1 MGKAATVGTAV
12 VVCAAVGVAVVMARR
27 RRRRD
32 AELQGSSAAERKRRC
47 AAIIEEVE
55 RSLSTPTALLRGIAD
70 AMVVE
75 MERGLRGD
83 IHSCLKMLISY
94 VDNLPTGD
102 EHGLYYALDL
112 GGTNFRVIRVQLGG
126 REKRVVKQQYEEVS
140 IPPHLM
146 VGTSLELFD
155 FIAAALA
162 KFVETEGA
170 DFHLPEGRQ
179 RELGF
184 TFSFPVHQ
192 TSISSGTLIKWTKG
206 FSINGTVGED
216 VVAELSRAMER
227 QGLDMKVTA
236 LVNDTVGTLA
246 GGRYMDNDVV
256 AAVILG
262 TGTNAAYVE
271 NARAIPKWTGLL
283 PRSGNMV
290 INTEWG
296 SFKSDK
302 LPLSEYDKA
311 MDFESLNPGEQI
323 YEKMISG
330 MYLGEIVRRILLK
343 LAHDASLFG
352 DVVPSKLEHPFV
364 LRTPDMSAMH
374 HDSSHDLKILG
385 EKLKDI
391 VGVSDTS
398 LEVRYITRHICDL
411 VAERGARLAAA
422 GIYSILKKVGRD
434 KVPTDGGKLPRTVVA
449 LDGGLYEHYKK
460 FSSCL
465 EATLTD
471 LLGEEA
477 SSSVVAKLANDGSG
491 IGAALLA
498 ASHSQ
503 YAEVD

>member
-1 MGKAATVGTAV
+1 MVKAV
-12 VVCAAVGVAVVMARR
+12 VVGAAVVACAAVGVAVVLERR
-27 RRRRD
+27 RRKRD
-32 AELQGSSAAERKRRC
+32 ADLLGSAEAERRRR
-47 AAIIEEVE
+47 AAAVIEEVE
-55 RSLSTPTALLRGIAD
+55 SSLATPTALLRSIAD
-70 AMVVE
+70 AMVAE

-83 IHSCLKMLISY
+83 IHAQLKMLISY
-94 VDNLPTGD
+94 VDSLPTGD
-102 EHGLYYALDL
+102 EHGLFYALDL
-112 GGTNFRVIRVQLGG
+112 GGTNFRVLRVQLGG
-126 REKRVVKQQYEEVS
+126 KEKRVVKQQYEEVS

-146 VGTSLELFD
+146 VGTSMELFD

-162 KFVETEGA
+162 KFVGTEGE
-170 DFHLPEGRQ
+170 DFQLPEGRQ

-184 TFSFPVHQ
+184 TFSFPV
-192 TSISSGTLIKWTKG
+192 
-206 FSINGTVGED
+206 GED
-216 VVAELSRAMER
+216 VVSELSRAMER
-227 QGLDMKVTA
+227 QGLDMKATA

-246 GGRYMDNDVV
+246 GGRYMDTDVV

-271 NARAIPKWTGLL
+271 HANAIPKWTGLL
-283 PRSGNMV
+283 PKSGKMV

-296 SFKSDK
+296 SFKSNK

-343 LAHDASLFG
+343 LAHEASLFG
-352 DVVPSKLEHPFV
+352 DVVPPKLELPFI

-374 HDSSHDLKILG
+374 HDSSHDLKTLG
-385 EKLKDI
+385 AKLKDI
-391 VGVSDTS
+391 VGVADTS

-411 VAERGARLAAA
+411 VAERAARLAAA
-422 GIYSILKKVGRD
+422 GVYSILKKIGRD
-434 KVPTDGGKLPRTVVA
+434 KVPSGGGKMPRTVVA

-460 FSSCL
+460 FSSCV

-503 YAEVD
+503 YQYGASD

>member
-1 MGKAATVGTAV
+1 MGKETTVVGTAV
-12 VVCAAVGVAVVMARR
+12 AVCAAAAAAVGVAVAVSRR
-27 RRRRD
+27 KSRRG
-32 AELQGSSAAERKRRC
+32 AKAERRKK
-47 AAIIEEVE
+47 AADVIEEVD
-55 RSLSTPTALLRGIAD
+55 RAFATPTPMLRDIAD
-70 AMVVE
+70 AMVEE
-75 MERGLRGD
+75 MERGLRAD
-83 IHSCLKMLISY
+83 PHAPIKMLISY

-102 EHGLYYALDL
+102 EHGLFYALDL

-126 REKRVVKQQYEEVS
+126 KEKRVVQQYEEVA

-146 VGTSLELFD
+146 VGTSIELFD
-155 FIAAALA
+155 FIAAELER
-162 KFVETEGA
+162 FVATEGD
-170 DFHLPEGRQ
+170 DFYLPEGRQ

-184 TFSFPVHQ
+184 TFSFPVNQ

-206 FSINGTVGED
+206 FSINGTVGDD

-246 GGRYMDNDVV
+246 GGIYDDKDVV

-271 NARAIPKWTGLL
+271 HANAIPKWNGLL

-290 INTEWG
+290 INMEWG
-296 SFKSDK
+296 NFKSDK
-302 LPLSEYDKA
+302 LPHSEYDRA
-311 MDFESLNPGEQI
+311 LDFESLNPGEQI

-352 DVVPSKLEHPFV
+352 DVVPPKLEHLFA

-374 HDSSHDLKILG
+374 HDTSHDLRFMLS
-385 EKLKDI
+385 KLKDI
-391 VGVSDTS
+391 LGVADIS
-398 LEVRYITRHICDL
+398 LEARYITLHICDK

-422 GIYSILKKVGRD
+422 GIYGILKKLGRD
-434 KVPTDGGKLPRTVVA
+434 RVPSDGSPKKRTVVA
-449 LDGGLYEHYKK
+449 VDGGLFEHYKK
-460 FSSCL
+460 FSSCV
-465 EATLTD
+465 EATLAD
-471 LLGEEA
+471 LLGKEA
-477 SSSVVAKLANDGSG
+477 ASSVVVKMANDGSG

-503 YAEVD
+503 YAIAE

>member
-1 MGKAATVGTAV
+1 MGKAAAVGTAV
-12 VVCAAVGVAVVMARR
+12 VVGAAVGVAVVLARR
-27 RRRRD
+27 RRRRE
-32 AELQGSSAAERKRRC
+32 AELLEGAAAERKRKVG
-47 AAIIEEVE
+47 AVIEDVE
-55 RSLSTPTALLRGIAD
+55 RTLSTPTALLRGISD
-70 AMVVE
+70 AMVTE

-83 IHSCLKMLISY
+83 IHAAVKMLITY
-94 VDNLPTGD
+94 VDNLPTGN
-102 EHGLYYALDL
+102 EQGLFYALDL
-112 GGTNFRVIRVQLGG
+112 GGTNFRVLRVQLGG
-126 REKRVVKQQYEEVS
+126 KEKRVVRQQYNEVS

-146 VGTSLELFD
+146 VGTSMELFD
-155 FIAAALA
+155 FIAAALS
-162 KFVETEGA
+162 KFVETEGD
-170 DFHLPEGRQ
+170 DFHLPVGRQ

-184 TFSFPVHQ
+184 TFSFPVNQ

-206 FSINGTVGED
+206 FSINGAIGED
-216 VVAELSRAMER
+216 VVSELSKAMER

-246 GGRYMDNDVV
+246 GGRYVDNDVV
-256 AAVILG
+256 AAIILG

-271 NARAIPKWTGLL
+271 HANAIAKWTGLL
-283 PRSGNMV
+283 PKSGNMV

-302 LPLSEYDKA
+302 LPLSEFDKA

-352 DVVPSKLEHPFV
+352 DVVPPKLEQPFV

-374 HDSSHDLKILG
+374 HDSSHDLNIVG
-385 EKLKDI
+385 VKLKDI
-391 VGVSDTS
+391 VGVADTS
-398 LEVRYITRHICDL
+398 LEVRYIARHICDI
-411 VAERGARLAAA
+411 VAERAARLAAA
-422 GIYSILKKVGRD
+422 GIFGILKKLGRD
-434 KVPTDGGKLPRTVVA
+434 KLPSGGGKMPRTAIA

-465 EATLTD
+465 ESTLTD
-471 LLGEEA
+471 LLGEDV
-477 SSSVVAKLANDGSG
+477 SSSVVTKLANDGSG

>member
-1 MGKAATVGTAV
+1 
-12 VVCAAVGVAVVMARR
+12 
-27 RRRRD
+27 
-32 AELQGSSAAERKRRC
+32 
-47 AAIIEEVE
+47 
-55 RSLSTPTALLRGIAD
+55 
-70 AMVVE
+70 

-83 IHSCLKMLISY
+83 SHSQLKMLISY

-102 EHGLYYALDL
+102 EHGLFYALDL
-112 GGTNFRVIRVQLGG
+112 GGTNFRVLRVQLGG
-126 REKRVVKQQYEEVS
+126 REKCVAKQQYQEVS

-155 FIAAALA
+155 FIASVLA
-162 KFVETEGA
+162 KFVETEG
-170 DFHLPEGRQ
+170 DEFHLPVGRQ

-184 TFSFPVHQ
+184 TFSFPV
-192 TSISSGTLIKWTKG
+192 
-206 FSINGTVGED
+206 GED
-216 VVAELSRAMER
+216 VVAELSKAMER
-227 QGLDMKVTA
+227 QGLDMKVSA

-256 AAVILG
+256 AAIILG

-271 NARAIPKWTGLL
+271 HANAIPKWTGLL
-283 PRSGNMV
+283 PKSGNMV

-311 MDFESLNPGEQI
+311 LDFESLNPGEQI
-323 YEKMISG
+323 YEKLISG

-343 LAHDASLFG
+343 LAHDAALFG
-352 DVVPSKLEHPFV
+352 EVVPAKLEMPFV

-374 HDSSHDLKILG
+374 HDASHDLKILG
-385 EKLKDI
+385 SKLKDI
-391 VGVSDTS
+391 VGVADTS
-398 LEVRYITRHICDL
+398 LEVRYITRHICDI

-422 GIYSILKKVGRD
+422 GIYGILKKLGRD
-434 KVPTDGGKLPRTVVA
+434 KVPRDGSPMPRTVVA

-465 EATLTD
+465 EATLSD
-471 LLGEEA
+471 LLGDEA
-477 SSSVVAKLANDGSG
+477 SSSLVAKLANDGSG

-503 YAEVD
+503 YADIY

>member
-1 MGKAATVGTAV
+1 MGKAAAVGTAV
-12 VVCAAVGVAVVMARR
+12 VVCAAVGVAVVVARR
-27 RRRRD
+27 RRRRE
-32 AELQGSSAAERKRRC
+32 AELQGSAEADRKRR
-47 AAIIEEVE
+47 AAAVIEEVE
-55 RSLSTPTALLRGIAD
+55 RSLSTPTALLRSIAD
-70 AMVVE
+70 AMVSE

-83 IHSCLKMLISY
+83 IHSQLKMLISY

-112 GGTNFRVIRVQLGG
+112 GGTNFRVLRVQLGG

-146 VGTSLELFD
+146 VGSSMELFD

-162 KFVETEGA
+162 KFVDTEA
-170 DFHLPEGRQ
+170 EDFHLPEGRQ

-184 TFSFPVHQ
+184 TFSFPVNQ
-192 TSISSGTLIKWTKG
+192 ISISSGTLIKWTKG
-206 FSINGTVGED
+206 FSVNGTVGAD
-216 VVAELSRAMER
+216 VVSELSKAMER

-271 NARAIPKWTGLL
+271 HANAIPKWTGLL
-283 PRSGNMV
+283 PKSGNMV

-352 DVVPSKLEHPFV
+352 DVVPSKLEQPFV

-385 EKLKDI
+385 AKLKDI
-391 VGVSDTS
+391 VGVADTS

-422 GIYSILKKVGRD
+422 GIYSILKKIGRD
-434 KVPTDGGKLPRTVVA
+434 KVPSNGSKMPRTVIA

-460 FSSCL
+460 FSSCV
-465 EATLTD
+465 ETTLTD

-503 YAEVD
+503 YADVD

>member
-1 MGKAATVGTAV
+1 MGKAAAVGTAV
-12 VVCAAVGVAVVMARR
+12 VVCAAVGVAVGVARR
-27 RRRRD
+27 RRRRE
-32 AELQGSSAAERKRRC
+32 AELQGSAEADRKRR
-47 AAIIEEVE
+47 AAAVIEEVE
-55 RSLSTPTALLRGIAD
+55 RSLSTPTALLRSIAD
-70 AMVVE
+70 AMVSE

-83 IHSCLKMLISY
+83 IHSQLKMLISY

-112 GGTNFRVIRVQLGG
+112 GGTNFRVLRVQLGG

-146 VGTSLELFD
+146 VGSSMELFD

-162 KFVETEGA
+162 KFVDTEGE

-184 TFSFPVHQ
+184 TFSFPVNQ

-206 FSINGTVGED
+206 FSVNGTVGAD
-216 VVAELSRAMER
+216 VVSELSKAMER

-271 NARAIPKWTGLL
+271 HANAIPKWTGLL
-283 PRSGNMV
+283 PKSGNMV

-311 MDFESLNPGEQI
+311 MDFESLNPGEQ
-323 YEKMISG
+323 
-330 MYLGEIVRRILLK
+330 
-343 LAHDASLFG
+343 
-352 DVVPSKLEHPFV
+352 
-364 LRTPDMSAMH
+364 
-374 HDSSHDLKILG
+374 
-385 EKLKDI
+385 
-391 VGVSDTS
+391 
-398 LEVRYITRHICDL
+398 
-411 VAERGARLAAA
+411 ERL
-422 GIYSILKKVGRD
+422 
-434 KVPTDGGKLPRTVVA
+434 
-449 LDGGLYEHYKK
+449 
-460 FSSCL
+460 C
-465 EATLTD
+465 
-471 LLGEEA
+471 EEF
-477 SSSVVAKLANDGSG
+477 
-491 IGAALLA
+491 
-498 ASHSQ
+498 
-503 YAEVD
+503 Y

>member
-1 MGKAATVGTAV
+1 MGKAAAVGAAV
-12 VVCAAVGVAVVMARR
+12 VVCAAVGTAVVIGRR
-27 RRRRD
+27 RRRRV
-32 AELQGSSAAERKRRC
+32 AELVGAPEAERKRKV
-47 AAIIEEVE
+47 AAVIEEVE
-55 RSLSTPTALLRGIAD
+55 RTLSTPTALLRSIAD
-70 AMVVE
+70 ALVAE

-83 IHSCLKMLISY
+83 IHAQLKMLISY
-94 VDNLPTGD
+94 VDNLPSGD
-102 EHGLYYALDL
+102 EHGLFYALDL
-112 GGTNFRVIRVQLGG
+112 GGTNFRVLRVQLGG
-126 REKRVVKQQYEEVS
+126 KEKRVVKQQYEEVS

-146 VGTSLELFD
+146 VGTSMELFD

-162 KFVETEGA
+162 QFVDTEG
-170 DFHLPEGRQ
+170 DEFHLPEGRQ

-184 TFSFPVHQ
+184 TFSFPVNQ
-192 TSISSGTLIKWTKG
+192 LSISSGTLIKWTKG
-206 FSINGTVGED
+206 FSVNGTVGED
-216 VVAELSRAMER
+216 VVSELSKAMER
-227 QGLDMKVTA
+227 QGLDMKVSA

-271 NARAIPKWTGLL
+271 HANAIPKWTGLL
-283 PRSGNMV
+283 PKSGNMV

-296 SFKSDK
+296 AFKSDK
-302 LPLSEYDKA
+302 LPLSEFDKA

-323 YEKMISG
+323 FEKLISG
-330 MYLGEIVRRILLK
+330 LYLGEIVRRILLK
-343 LAHDASLFG
+343 LAHDAALFG
-352 DVVPSKLEHPFV
+352 DVVPPKLEQPFV

-374 HDSSHDLKILG
+374 HDASHDLKVLG
-385 EKLKDI
+385 SKLKDI
-391 VGVSDTS
+391 VGVADTS
-398 LEVRYITRHICDL
+398 LEVRYITRHICDI

-422 GIYSILKKVGRD
+422 GIYGILKKLGRD
-434 KVPTDGGKLPRTVVA
+434 KAPTDGTMPRTVIA

-465 EATLTD
+465 EATLAD

-477 SSSVVAKLANDGSG
+477 SSSLVAKLANDGSG

>member
-1 MGKAATVGTAV
+1 MAKGAVVGTAV
-12 VVCAAVGVAVVMARR
+12 VVCAAAATAVGVAVVVSRR
-27 RRRRD
+27 RRRRRE
-32 AELQGSSAAERKRRC
+32 AEDERKRK
-47 AAIIEEVE
+47 AAAVIEEVE
-55 RSLSTPTALLRGIAD
+55 QAFSTPTALLRGIAD

-75 MERGLRGD
+75 MERCLRAD
-83 IHSCLKMLISY
+83 PHAPLKMLISY

-102 EHGLYYALDL
+102 EHGLFYALDL

-146 VGTSLELFD
+146 VGTSTELFD
-155 FIAAALA
+155 FIAAELE
-162 KFVETEGA
+162 KFVGIEGE
-170 DFHLPEGRQ
+170 DFHLPDGRQ
-179 RELGF
+179 RDLGF

-216 VVAELSRAMER
+216 VVGELTRAMER

-246 GGRYMDNDVV
+246 GGRYVDNDVV

-271 NARAIPKWTGLL
+271 HANVIPKWNGRL

-290 INTEWG
+290 INMEWG
-296 SFKSDK
+296 NFRSDK
-302 LPLSEYDKA
+302 LPRSEYDKA
-311 MDFESLNPGEQI
+311 LDFESLNPGEQI

-352 DVVPSKLEHPFV
+352 DVVPPKLEQLFI

-374 HDSSHDLKILG
+374 HDTSHDLKHLG
-385 EKLKDI
+385 AKLKDI
-391 VGVSDTS
+391 LGVPDTS
-398 LEVRYITRHICDL
+398 LEARYITLHVCDL

-422 GIYSILKKVGRD
+422 K
-434 KVPTDGGKLPRTVVA
+434 
-449 LDGGLYEHYKK
+449 
-460 FSSCL
+460 
-465 EATLTD
+465 
-471 LLGEEA
+471 
-477 SSSVVAKLANDGSG
+477 
-491 IGAALLA
+491 
-498 ASHSQ
+498 
-503 YAEVD
+503 

>member
-1 MGKAATVGTAV
+1 MGKSVVVGAAV
-12 VVCAAVGVAVVMARR
+12 VACAAVGVAAVLVHRRRKRDAALLGSAEAERR
-27 RRRRD
+27 RR
-32 AELQGSSAAERKRRC
+32 AA
-47 AAIIEEVE
+47 AVIEEVE
-55 RSLSTPTALLRGIAD
+55 RSLATPTALLRGIAD
-70 AMVVE
+70 AMVAE

-83 IHSCLKMLISY
+83 IHAQLKMLISY

-102 EHGLYYALDL
+102 EHGLFYALDL
-112 GGTNFRVIRVQLGG
+112 GGTNFRVLRVQLGG

-146 VGTSLELFD
+146 VGTSIELFD

-162 KFVETEGA
+162 KFVDTEGE

-184 TFSFPVHQ
+184 TFSFPVNQ

-216 VVAELSRAMER
+216 VVSELSRAMER

-271 NARAIPKWTGLL
+271 HANAIPKWTGLL
-283 PRSGNMV
+283 PKSGNMV

-296 SFKSDK
+296 SFKSGK

-352 DVVPSKLEHPFV
+352 DVVPTKLEQPFI

-374 HDSSHDLKILG
+374 HDSSHDLKTLG
-385 EKLKDI
+385 SKLKDI
-391 VGVSDTS
+391 VGVADTS

-422 GIYSILKKVGRD
+422 GIYSILKKIGRD
-434 KVPTDGGKLPRTVVA
+434 KVPSSGSKMPRTVIA

-460 FSSCL
+460 FSSCV

-503 YAEVD
+503 YGESD

>member
-1 MGKAATVGTAV
+1 MAKGTVVGTAV
-12 VVCAAVGVAVVMARR
+12 VVCAAAAAAVGVAVVVSRR
-27 RRRRD
+27 RRRRA
-32 AELQGSSAAERKRRC
+32 AEAERKRK
-47 AAIIEEVE
+47 AAAVIEEAE
-55 RSLSTPTALLRGIAD
+55 QRFATPTALLRGIAD
-70 AMVVE
+70 AMVEE
-75 MERGLRGD
+75 MERGLRAD
-83 IHSCLKMLISY
+83 PHAPLKMLISY
-94 VDNLPTGD
+94 VDNLPTGTRD
-102 EHGLYYALDL
+102 EHGLFYALDL

-126 REKRVVKQQYEEVS
+126 REKRVVKQQYQEVS

-146 VGTSLELFD
+146 VGTSTELFD
-155 FIAAALA
+155 FIAVELE
-162 KFVETEGA
+162 KFVRTEGE

-192 TSISSGTLIKWTKG
+192 LSISSGTLIKWTKG
-206 FSINGTVGED
+206 FSVNGTVGED

-227 QGLDMKVTA
+227 QGLDMKVSA

-246 GGRYMDNDVV
+246 GGRYVDNDVV

-271 NARAIPKWTGLL
+271 HANAIPKWNGLL
-283 PRSGNMV
+283 PKSGNMV
-290 INTEWG
+290 INMEWG
-296 SFKSDK
+296 NFRSDK
-302 LPLSEYDKA
+302 LPRSEYDSA

-352 DVVPSKLEHPFV
+352 DVVPPKLEQQFV

-374 HDSSHDLKILG
+374 HDTSHDLKHLG
-385 EKLKDI
+385 AKLKDI
-391 VGVSDTS
+391 LGVPDTS
-398 LEVRYITRHICDL
+398 LEARYITLHVCDL

-422 GIYSILKKVGRD
+422 GIYGILKKLGKD
-434 KVPTDGGKLPRTVVA
+434 KVSSGSYEKQRTVVA

-460 FSSCL
+460 FSACL

-471 LLGEEA
+471 LLGVETA
-477 SSSVVAKLANDGSG
+477 SSVVVKLANDGSG

-503 YAEVD
+503 YAD

>member
-1 MGKAATVGTAV
+1 MGKGAVVGTAV
-12 VVCAAVGVAVVMARR
+12 VVCAAAAAAVGVAVVVSRR
-27 RRRRD
+27 RRSKRGAEEERRRR
-32 AELQGSSAAERKRRC
+32 AA
-47 AAIIEEVE
+47 AVIEEVE
-55 RSLSTPTALLRGIAD
+55 QRFSTPTALLRGIAD
-70 AMVVE
+70 AMVEE
-75 MERGLRGD
+75 MERGLRAD
-83 IHSCLKMLISY
+83 PHAPLKMLISY

-102 EHGLYYALDL
+102 EHGLFYALDL

-126 REKRVVKQQYEEVS
+126 REKRVVSQQYEEVA

-146 VGTSLELFD
+146 VGTSMELFD
-155 FIAAALA
+155 FIAAELES
-162 KFVETEGA
+162 FVKTEGE

-246 GGRYMDNDVV
+246 GGRYVDNDVV

-271 NARAIPKWTGLL
+271 HANAIPKWTGLL

-290 INTEWG
+290 INMEWG
-296 SFKSDK
+296 NFKSER
-302 LPLSEYDKA
+302 LPRSDYDNA
-311 MDFESLNPGEQI
+311 LDFESLNPGEQI

-352 DVVPSKLEHPFV
+352 DVVPTKLEQRFI

-374 HDSSHDLKILG
+374 HDTSHDLKHLG
-385 EKLKDI
+385 AKLKDI
-391 VGVSDTS
+391 LGVADTS
-398 LEVRYITRHICDL
+398 LEARYITLHVCDL
-411 VAERGARLAAA
+411 VAERGASLAAA
-422 GIYSILKKVGRD
+422 GIYGILKKLGRD
-434 KVPTDGGKLPRTVVA
+434 KVPSDGSQKQRTVIA

-460 FSSCL
+460 FRTCL
-465 EATLTD
+465 EATLAD

-477 SSSVVAKLANDGSG
+477 ASSVVVKLANDGSG

-503 YAEVD
+503 YASVE

>member
-1 MGKAATVGTAV
+1 MAAEGSELRSPPATA
-12 VVCAAVGVAVVMARR
+12 AAAAPPPKRR
-27 RRRRD
+27 KIEPSRRD
-32 AELQGSSAAERKRRC
+32 RPSQVALDRDKVASSSSSLVSGTPPLRVDLNKVREAKRYAVFQAQHEGCLGSYKSFD
-47 AAIIEEVE
+47 
-55 RSLSTPTALLRGIAD
+55 SS
-70 AMVVE
+70 
-75 MERGLRGD
+75 
-83 IHSCLKMLISY
+83 
-94 VDNLPTGD
+94 D
-102 EHGLYYALDL
+102 EHGLFYALDL

-126 REKRVVKQQYEEVS
+126 REKRVVSQQYEEVA

-146 VGTSLELFD
+146 VGTSMELFD
-155 FIAAALA
+155 FIAAELES
-162 KFVETEGA
+162 FVKTEGE

-246 GGRYMDNDVV
+246 GGRYVDNDVV

-271 NARAIPKWTGLL
+271 HANAIPKWTGLL

-290 INTEWG
+290 INMEWG
-296 SFKSDK
+296 NFKSER
-302 LPLSEYDKA
+302 LPRSDYDNA
-311 MDFESLNPGEQI
+311 LDFE
-323 YEKMISG
+323 K
-330 MYLGEIVRRILLK
+330 IVRRILLK

-352 DVVPSKLEHPFV
+352 DVVPTKLEQRFI

-374 HDSSHDLKILG
+374 HDTSHDLKHLG
-385 EKLKDI
+385 AKLKDI
-391 VGVSDTS
+391 LGVADTS
-398 LEVRYITRHICDL
+398 LEARYITLHVCDL
-411 VAERGARLAAA
+411 VAERGASLAAA
-422 GIYSILKKVGRD
+422 GIYGILKKLGRD
-434 KVPTDGGKLPRTVVA
+434 KVPSDGSQKQRTVIA

-460 FSSCL
+460 FRTCL
-465 EATLTD
+465 EATLAD

-477 SSSVVAKLANDGSG
+477 ASSVVVKLANDGSG

-503 YAEVD
+503 YASVE

>member
-1 MGKAATVGTAV
+1 MVKATTVGTAV
-12 VVCAAVGVAVVMARR
+12 VVCAAVGVAVVLARR

-32 AELQGSSAAERKRRC
+32 AELLGSAAAERKRRA
-47 AAIIEEVE
+47 AAIIEDVE
-55 RSLSTPTALLRGIAD
+55 RSLSSPTALLRGIAD

-75 MERGLRGD
+75 MERGLKGD

-102 EHGLYYALDL
+102 EHGLFYALDL

-146 VGTSLELFD
+146 VGTSIELFD

-162 KFVETEGA
+162 KFVETEGD

-192 TSISSGTLIKWTKG
+192 NSISSGTLIKWTKG

-227 QGLDMKVTA
+227 QGLDMKVVA

-271 NARAIPKWTGLL
+271 HANAIPKWTGLL
-283 PRSGNMV
+283 PKSGNMV

-296 SFKSDK
+296 SFKSEK

-311 MDFESLNPGEQI
+311 MDFDSLNPGEQI

-352 DVVPSKLEHPFV
+352 DVVPPKLEHPFV

-398 LEVRYITRHICDL
+398 LEVRYITRHICDI

-422 GIYSILKKVGRD
+422 GIYSILKKIGRD
-434 KVPTDGGKLPRTVVA
+434 KVPSDGSKLPRTVIA

-503 YAEVD
+503 YAVFD

>member
-1 MGKAATVGTAV
+1 MGKAVAVGTAV
-12 VVCAAVGVAVVMARR
+12 VVCAAVGVAVVLARKRR
-27 RRRRD
+27 RRE
-32 AELQGSSAAERKRRC
+32 AELLGSAEADRKRR
-47 AAIIEEVE
+47 AAAVIEEVE
-55 RSLSTPTALLRGIAD
+55 SSLATPTALLRSIAD
-70 AMVVE
+70 AMVTE

-83 IHSCLKMLISY
+83 IHAQLKMLISY

-102 EHGLYYALDL
+102 EHGLFYALDL
-112 GGTNFRVIRVQLGG
+112 GGTNFRVLRVQLGG

-146 VGTSLELFD
+146 VGTAMELFD

-162 KFVETEGA
+162 KFVDTEGE

-184 TFSFPVHQ
+184 TFSFPVNQ

-206 FSINGTVGED
+206 FSVNGMVGED
-216 VVAELSRAMER
+216 VVSELSKAMER

-246 GGRYMDNDVV
+246 GGRYLDNDVV

-271 NARAIPKWTGLL
+271 HANAIPKWTGLL
-283 PRSGNMV
+283 PKSGNMV

-323 YEKMISG
+323 YEKLISG

-352 DVVPSKLEHPFV
+352 DVVPPKLEQPFV

-385 EKLKDI
+385 AKLKDI
-391 VGVSDTS
+391 VGVADTS

-434 KVPTDGGKLPRTVVA
+434 KVPSNGTKMPRTVIA

-460 FSSCL
+460 FSSCV

>member
-1 MGKAATVGTAV
+1 MGKGAVVGTAV
-12 VVCAAVGVAVVMARR
+12 VVCAAAAAAVGVAVVVSRR
-27 RRRRD
+27 RRSKREAEEERRRR
-32 AELQGSSAAERKRRC
+32 AA
-47 AAIIEEVE
+47 AVIEEVE
-55 RSLSTPTALLRGIAD
+55 QMFSTPTALLRGIAD
-70 AMVVE
+70 AMVEE
-75 MERGLRGD
+75 MERGLRPD
-83 IHSCLKMLISY
+83 PHAPLKMLISY

-102 EHGLYYALDL
+102 EQGLFYALDL

-126 REKRVVKQQYEEVS
+126 REKRVVNQQYEEVA

-146 VGTSLELFD
+146 VGTSMELFD
-155 FIAAALA
+155 FIAAELES
-162 KFVETEGA
+162 FVKTEGE
-170 DFHLPEGRQ
+170 DFHLLEGRQ

-227 QGLDMKVTA
+227 QGLDMKITA

-246 GGRYMDNDVV
+246 GGRYVDNDVV

-271 NARAIPKWTGLL
+271 QANAIPKWTGLL

-290 INTEWG
+290 INMEWG
-296 SFKSDK
+296 NFKSER
-302 LPLSEYDKA
+302 LPRSDYDSA
-311 MDFESLNPGEQI
+311 LDFESLNPGEQI

-352 DVVPSKLEHPFV
+352 DVVPTKLEQRFI

-374 HDSSHDLKILG
+374 HDTSHDLKHLG
-385 EKLKDI
+385 AKLKDI
-391 VGVSDTS
+391 LGVADTS
-398 LEVRYITRHICDL
+398 LEARYITLRVCDL

-422 GIYSILKKVGRD
+422 GIYGILKKLGRD
-434 KVPTDGGKLPRTVVA
+434 KVPSDGSQKQRTVIA

-460 FSSCL
+460 FRTCL
-465 EATLTD
+465 EATLAD

-477 SSSVVAKLANDGSG
+477 ASSVVVKLANDGSG

-503 YAEVD
+503 YASVE

>member
-1 MGKAATVGTAV
+1 MGKAAAVGAAV
-12 VVCAAVGVAVVMARR
+12 VVCAAVGTAVVIGRR
-27 RRRRD
+27 RRRRV
-32 AELQGSSAAERKRRC
+32 AELVGAPEAERKRKV
-47 AAIIEEVE
+47 AAVIEEVE
-55 RSLSTPTALLRGIAD
+55 RTLSTPTALLRSIAD
-70 AMVVE
+70 ALVAE

-83 IHSCLKMLISY
+83 IHAQLKMLISY
-94 VDNLPTGD
+94 VDNLPSGD
-102 EHGLYYALDL
+102 EHGLFYALDL
-112 GGTNFRVIRVQLGG
+112 GGTNFRVLRVQLGG
-126 REKRVVKQQYEEVS
+126 KEKRVVKQQYEEVS

-146 VGTSLELFD
+146 VGTSMELFD

-162 KFVETEGA
+162 QFVDTEG
-170 DFHLPEGRQ
+170 DEFHLPEGRQ

-184 TFSFPVHQ
+184 TFSFPVNQ
-192 TSISSGTLIKWTKG
+192 LSISSGTLIKWTKG
-206 FSINGTVGED
+206 FSVNGTVGED
-216 VVAELSRAMER
+216 VVSELSKAMER
-227 QGLDMKVTA
+227 QGLDMKVSA

-271 NARAIPKWTGLL
+271 HANAIPKWTGLL
-283 PRSGNMV
+283 PKSGNMV

-296 SFKSDK
+296 AFKSDK
-302 LPLSEYDKA
+302 LPLSEFDKA

-323 YEKMISG
+323 FEKLISG
-330 MYLGEIVRRILLK
+330 LYLGEIVRRILLK
-343 LAHDASLFG
+343 LAHDAALFG
-352 DVVPSKLEHPFV
+352 DVVPPKLEQPFV

-374 HDSSHDLKILG
+374 HDASHDLKVLG
-385 EKLKDI
+385 TKLKDI
-391 VGVSDTS
+391 VGVADTS
-398 LEVRYITRHICDL
+398 LEVRYITRHICDI

-422 GIYSILKKVGRD
+422 GIYGILKKLGRD
-434 KVPTDGGKLPRTVVA
+434 KAPTEGTMPRTVIA

-465 EATLTD
+465 EATLAD

-477 SSSVVAKLANDGSG
+477 SSSLVAKLANDGSG

>member
-1 MGKAATVGTAV
+1 MAKGAVVGTAV
-12 VVCAAVGVAVVMARR
+12 VVCAAAATAVGVAVVVSRR
-27 RRRRD
+27 RRRRRE
-32 AELQGSSAAERKRRC
+32 AEDERKRK
-47 AAIIEEVE
+47 AAAVIEEVE
-55 RSLSTPTALLRGIAD
+55 QAFSTPTALLRGIAD

-75 MERGLRGD
+75 MERCLRAD
-83 IHSCLKMLISY
+83 PHAPLKMLISY

-102 EHGLYYALDL
+102 EHGLFYALDL

-146 VGTSLELFD
+146 VGTSTELFD
-155 FIAAALA
+155 FIAAELE
-162 KFVETEGA
+162 KFVGIEGE
-170 DFHLPEGRQ
+170 DFHLPDGRQ
-179 RELGF
+179 RDLGF

-206 FSINGTVGED
+206 FSINGTVNCDVSYIKHSIDFIDSEKVGED
-216 VVAELSRAMER
+216 VVGELTRAMER

-246 GGRYMDNDVV
+246 GGRYVDNDVV

-271 NARAIPKWTGLL
+271 HANVIPKWNGRL

-290 INTEWG
+290 INMEWG
-296 SFKSDK
+296 NFRSDK
-302 LPLSEYDKA
+302 LPRSEYDKA
-311 MDFESLNPGEQI
+311 LDFESLNPGEQI

-352 DVVPSKLEHPFV
+352 DVVPPKLEQLFI

-374 HDSSHDLKILG
+374 HDTSHDLKHLG
-385 EKLKDI
+385 AKLKDI
-391 VGVSDTS
+391 LGVPDTS
-398 LEVRYITRHICDL
+398 LEARYITLHVCDL

-422 GIYSILKKVGRD
+422 K
-434 KVPTDGGKLPRTVVA
+434 
-449 LDGGLYEHYKK
+449 
-460 FSSCL
+460 
-465 EATLTD
+465 
-471 LLGEEA
+471 
-477 SSSVVAKLANDGSG
+477 
-491 IGAALLA
+491 
-498 ASHSQ
+498 
-503 YAEVD
+503 